1 MSFLSVHFRRLTFA
15 GLVEGAEEGLVL
27 ALVEV
32 DVGHHYWLI
41 RSDCLERRNAA
52 ETMKAD

>member
-52 ETMKAD
+52 GTMKAD

>member
-1 MSFLSVHFRRLTFA
+1 MSFLSVRFHRLTFA

-27 ALVEV
+27 VLVEV

-41 RSDCLERRNAA
+41 RSDCLEPRNAA
-52 ETMKAD
+52 GTMKAD